1 MMKTFKNATDAT
13 TVPVREAERIL
24 RGVINREY
32 IGQRIESGDFR
43 GERRGGEWQIDSSDL
58 EALRRMIVEKDYSS
72 VRRLSVDA
80 GYIDFD
86 SITISGRILDMGG
99 GGEAIA
105 SRAFFGRTVSL
116 DKSVRELN
124 ESGIFSDKV
133 CGDCQRMP
141 FADSVFDGAAAFFT
155 FMYMPL
161 KMRSN
166 SFFEAKRVLRRGG
179 TLIVCEARVASSFFA
194 PMTLLEVR
202 AKIKAGGETFNASY
216 GAVLAREGQSMK
228 AFRNLASECGFR
240 EKSAFSMKNS
250 FIIAFTKR

>member
-1 MMKTFKNATDAT
+1 MVIKTKNATNAT
-13 TVPVREAERIL
+13 TVPAKEAERIL
-24 RGVINREY
+24 RGVISREY
-32 IGQRIESGDFR
+32 IAQRIEGGDFR
-43 GERRGGEWQIDSSDL
+43 GERRGGEWRIDSSDL
-58 EALRRMIVEKDYSS
+58 ETLRRMIVEKNYSS
-72 VRRLSVDA
+72 VRRLAVDA

-86 SITISGRILDMGG
+86 SLMMGGRILDMGG

-105 SRAFFGRTVSL
+105 SRAFGRETLSL

-124 ESGIFSDKV
+124 ESGVFSDKV

-141 FADSVFDGAAAFFT
+141 FTDSAFDGAAAFFT

-161 KMRSN
+161 KMRTN
-166 SFFEAKRVLRRGG
+166 SILEAKRVLRRGG
-179 TLIVCEARVASSFFA
+179 TLVICEARVASSFFA

-228 AFRNLASECGFR
+228 AFRVLASYCGFR
-240 EKSAFSMKNS
+240 EKSAISMKNS